1 MAVLDF
7 TSNQS
12 NGDTYSL
19 NGITFVF
26 NTTEGAWKV
35 ATNINT
41 TELNADLAS
50 KKLAIA
56 YSIALGG

>member
-7 TSNQS
+7 PSNPS

-41 TELNADLAS
+41 TELLS
-50 KKLAIA
+50 LIH
-56 YSIALGG
+56 I

>member
-1 MAVLDF
+1 MSVF
-7 TSNQS
+7 NFPIGPS

-19 NGITFVF
+19 NGITYVYDSSE
-26 NTTEGAWKV
+26 TAWKV
-35 ATNINT
+35 ATNLNT

-56 YSIALGG
+56 YAIALGG